1 LSYIDASVM
10 VLALDPSDPRSSR
23 AKERLER
30 EGYKVISE
38 LVLVELSSVISKRRE
53 LLRELSNEIQVDEGK
68 LIPAILLYMV
78 KRFNLTYRSTG
89 ASKPALPGLGR
100 IYEPMLTAIELSG
113 ILRLK
118 TLDLLHV
125 AYIVILKNR
134 GERISLIVTGDED
147 FKKAEAGLARNLKIN
162 IELID

>member
-1 LSYIDASVM
+1 
-10 VLALDPSDPRSSR
+10 
-23 AKERLER
+23 
-30 EGYKVISE
+30 
-38 LVLVELSSVISKRRE
+38 
-53 LLRELSNEIQVDEGK
+53 LSNEIQVDEEK

-100 IYEPMLTAIELSG
+100 IYEPMLIAIELSG

-134 GERISLIVTGDED
+134 GERISLMVTGDED
-147 FKKAEAGLARNLKIN
+147 FKKAEAELARNLKIN